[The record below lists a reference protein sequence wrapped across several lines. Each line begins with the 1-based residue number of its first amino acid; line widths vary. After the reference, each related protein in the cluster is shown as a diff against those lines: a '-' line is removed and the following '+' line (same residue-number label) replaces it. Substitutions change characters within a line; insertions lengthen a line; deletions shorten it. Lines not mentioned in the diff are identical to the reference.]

1 MKRLFQSLAVAALCM
16 NLSGI
21 RIYAEGEGETA
32 AGDEITVE
40 TTLGDEG
47 AATAESSEQSE
58 DGIQA
63 EEMEQPS
70 GETANSA
77 DQTDLADP
85 DSFEVIQETEEVV
98 EEELVEVDGIAIE
111 AADSPTL
118 YGFVTRMY
126 EIVLGRAP
134 DLKGYGQWCLDLYT
148 KDKTAADIVHGFFF
162 SQEYLRKNKS
172 NEEIVRDYYKTML
185 NREPDTEG
193 AKYWASRLTANMTM
207 DAVAAGFVGSNEFKG
222 ICGKYDI
229 DPGTVAFSNVRDT
242 NYERTAFVYRLYKN
256 CLNREPDVAGLEDWV
271 TRLKNGETGINVA
284 YGFVFSKEYLDKKVN
299 NETFVTM
306 LYQTILGR
314 EPEAEGKTNW
324 VNALNSNMSRIKV
337 FNGFLLSE
345 EFSNAC
351 KIAEINPGEPL
362 PDPDDKKP
370 EPTPAP
376 TPVPTVTPVP
386 VPVPT
391 QAPSDKGMSGGPYIL
406 NTKSKIFHHTWC
418 SSVSK
423 MSNSNK
429 AYSEESRNVII
440 QKGYSSCQRCNP

>member
-58 DGIQA
+58 DGIQD

-118 YGFVTRMY
+118 YGIVTRMY
-126 EIVLGRAP
+126 EIGLGRAP

-162 SQEYLRKNKS
+162 SQEYLRKN
-172 NEEIVRDYYKTML
+172 
-185 NREPDTEG
+185 
-193 AKYWASRLTANMTM
+193 
-207 DAVAAGFVGSNEFKG
+207 
-222 ICGKYDI
+222 
-229 DPGTVAFSNVRDT
+229 
-242 NYERTAFVYRLYKN
+242 
-256 CLNREPDVAGLEDWV
+256 
-271 TRLKNGETGINVA
+271 
-284 YGFVFSKEYLDKKVN
+284 
-299 NETFVTM
+299 
-306 LYQTILGR
+306 
-314 EPEAEGKTNW
+314 
-324 VNALNSNMSRIKV
+324 
-337 FNGFLLSE
+337 
-345 EFSNAC
+345 
-351 KIAEINPGEPL
+351 
-362 PDPDDKKP
+362 
-370 EPTPAP
+370 
-376 TPVPTVTPVP
+376 
-386 VPVPT
+386 
-391 QAPSDKGMSGGPYIL
+391 
-406 NTKSKIFHHTWC
+406 
-418 SSVSK
+418 
-423 MSNSNK
+423 
-429 AYSEESRNVII
+429 
-440 QKGYSSCQRCNP
+440 